1 MKAMNQV
8 RNRLDINKRCL
19 NAVCHRDDEVENF
32 PNRIFR
38 ILLFT
43 FHIVHAATRM
53 AVTVSES
60 EKELNKQIKQIRN
73 L

>member
-1 MKAMNQV
+1 M
-8 RNRLDINKRCL
+8 RCL

-43 FHIVHAATRM
+43 FHIVHAAKRI

>member
-1 MKAMNQV
+1 M
-8 RNRLDINKRCL
+8 RCL
-19 NAVCHRDDEVENF
+19 NAVCHQDDEVENF
-32 PNRIFR
+32 PNRILR

-43 FHIVHAATRM
+43 FHIVLAATRI